1 MNEAST
7 SAEMPQRTQS
17 PRLSV
22 IIITKNEAAN
32 IEECLDS
39 LSFCDER
46 IVVDSGSS
54 DSTLLLAKKKGAR
67 VAFHDWKGFGPQKNY
82 ALSLAHGDWVLSIDA
97 DERVSPELAQAIR
110 TAMETGDAD
119 GYEILR
125 WTTFCGQVIR
135 RPFWNRD
142 YILRLFRRGRAQFSD
157 DLVHERIVCD
167 GKIARIRVPLMH
179 HSVRKLEDAL
189 RRMDGYST
197 LSARQIVATG
207 RPVTFWT
214 GIARGAFAFIRS
226 YVLQFG
232 FLNGKIGFIQAG
244 AIAEG
249 TYYRYMKAWL
259 ELRDAPAPAAQ
270 FEEKN
275 RSTQERSDVSQDG
288 KAMP

>member
-1 MNEAST
+1 MIEAST
-7 SAEMPQRTQS
+7 SAEMPQRTQA

-46 IVVDSGSS
+46 IVVDCGSS

-67 VAFHDWKGFGPQKNY
+67 VAFHEWKGYGPQKNY
-82 ALSLAHGDWVLSIDA
+82 ALSLATGEWVLSIDA

-110 TAMETGDAD
+110 AAMEKGDAD

-142 YILRLFRRGRAQFSD
+142 YILRLFRRGRARFSD
-157 DLVHERIVCD
+157 DLVHERIICD
-167 GKIARIRVPLMH
+167 GTVARIRVPLMH
-179 HSVRKLEDAL
+179 HSVRKIEDAL

-197 LSARQIVATG
+197 LSARQIVAAG
-207 RPVTFWT
+207 KPVTFWT
-214 GIARGAFAFIRS
+214 GIARGAFAFVRS

-232 FLNGKIGFIQAG
+232 FLNGKMGFIQAG

-259 ELRDAPAPAAQ
+259 ELKTAPAPTQPAETKPPPAEQGAAVAD
-270 FEEKN
+270 
-275 RSTQERSDVSQDG
+275 S
-288 KAMP
+288 KASP

>member
-1 MNEAST
+1 MKEAST
-7 SAEMPQRTQS
+7 SAEATQRPKVPQ
-17 PRLSV
+17 LSA

-39 LSFCDER
+39 LAFCDER
-46 IVVDSGSS
+46 IVVDCGSS
-54 DSTLLLAKKKGAR
+54 DSTLLLAKKRGAR
-67 VAFHDWKGFGPQKNY
+67 VAFHEWKGYGPQKNY
-82 ALSLAHGDWVLSIDA
+82 ALSLAQGEWVLSIDA
-97 DERVSPELAQAIR
+97 DERVTPELAQAIQA
-110 TAMETGDAD
+110 AMRKGDAD
-119 GYEILR
+119 GYELLR
-125 WTTFCGQVIR
+125 WTTFCGKVIR
-135 RPFWNRD
+135 RPFWNQD
-142 YILRLFRRGRAQFSD
+142 YILRLFRRGRATFSD

-167 GKIARIRVPLMH
+167 GKVARISVPLMH

-197 LSARQIVATG
+197 LSARQIVASG

-259 ELRDAPAPAAQ
+259 ALGDASAAAPVDRSPASEPGAIVAD
-270 FEEKN
+270 
-275 RSTQERSDVSQDG
+275 RRTT
-288 KAMP
+288 P